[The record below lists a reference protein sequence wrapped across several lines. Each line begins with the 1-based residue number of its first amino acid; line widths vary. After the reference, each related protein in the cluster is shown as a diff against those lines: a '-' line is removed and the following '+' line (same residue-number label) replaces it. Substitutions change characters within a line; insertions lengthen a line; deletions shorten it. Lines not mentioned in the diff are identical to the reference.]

1 MDRIRLHQMQTDWM
15 AALIQLKNVSFCLIK
30 TFFLSCVKRSR
41 LISATSSAIY
51 SWWSPIWAGRAS
63 WLLFKV
69 TKTWNLFC
77 LVLPSRSTPTAAAAL
92 WSTTATTTCS
102 GRASWTTSSTRT
114 STTCTSSAPTTTTP
128 TGASSPKRS
137 TSGQSERPEFSFSAV
152 KSSPSL
158 RDWNL
163 GPGN

>member
-1 MDRIRLHQMQTDWM
+1 M
-15 AALIQLKNVSFCLIK
+15 AALIPNEKCLILFNK
-30 TFFLSCVKRSR
+30 NFFLSCVKRSR
-41 LISATSSAIY
+41 LISGTSSAIY
-51 SWWSPIWAGRAS
+51 SWWSPIWAGRAT
-63 WLLFKV
+63 WLLLKE

-137 TSGQSERPEFSFSAV
+137 TSGQSERPDFSFSAV

-158 RDWNL
+158 RDSNL
-163 GPGN
+163 GPGI